1 MKKLS
6 ILAFILFQTFTN
18 VQTTLSHGIENHTT
32 SYELTNITTHHPK
45 YAMQL
50 EITMLIVVGILIL
63 AIIFYFTLCRQIPNI
78 HKNSKR
84 RPIYCPVIS
93 RPHMT
98 LNEI

>member
-6 ILAFILFQTFTN
+6 ILAFILFETFTN
-18 VQTTLSHGIENHTT
+18 VQTTLSHDIENHTT
-32 SYELTNITTHHPK
+32 SYVPTNITTHPK
-45 YAMQL
+45 HAMQL
-50 EITMLIVVGILIL
+50 EITMLIVVVILIL